1 MKIAF
6 VYDAIYP
13 FVKGGVE
20 KRVWELAV
28 RLTRNGHE
36 VHLYGMK
43 SWDGEPV
50 LIRDGV
56 IVHGVCPAQSLY
68 VNGRRTFRQALTF
81 SCHLIIPLLKE
92 RFDVIDCQQFPY
104 FPCFSAKFV
113 SFVKKTPLVVTWH
126 EVWGDYWYTYLGRP
140 GFFGT
145 YIERLVFRVT
155 KNMIAVSPT
164 TAGQLSSQGFSGPVF
179 IIPNG
184 VDTRRIRA
192 AQPSRETTDLI
203 FVGRLI
209 REKHVDLLLRAFRHV
224 LSGQP
229 DCTLLVV
236 GNGPEKET
244 IDALIHDLSLADR
257 VQFTGFLNDH
267 DEIIAR
273 MKSSKVCV
281 LPSTRE
287 GFGITA
293 LEALACGLPVVTV
306 DHPANAIRDLIT
318 EKTGFL
324 CVLSAE
330 DLAGAISEALRRHAD
345 MRQDC
350 AAAVTGYDWDRIA
363 AEIEAYYCSVIAKT
377 CSVETDMN

>member
-43 SWDGEPV
+43 SWEGEPV

-56 IVHGVCPAQSLY
+56 ILHGVFPAQRLY
-68 VNGRRTFRQALTF
+68 AHGRRTLHEAVAF

-92 RFDVIDCQQFPY
+92 RFDIIDCQQFPY
-104 FPCFSAKFV
+104 FPCFSAKVV
-113 SFVKKTPLVVTWH
+113 SLVKKTPLVVTWH
-126 EVWGDYWYTYLGRP
+126 EVWGDYWYTYLGRS
-140 GFFGT
+140 GFFGK
-145 YIERLVFRVT
+145 YVERLVFRVT
-155 KNMIAVSPT
+155 KNVIAVSPT
-164 TAGQLSSQGFSGPVF
+164 TAGQLSSRGFRGPVS
-179 IIPNG
+179 IICNG
-184 VDTRRIRA
+184 VDTRRIHA
-192 AQPSRETTDLI
+192 VPPSRETADLI

-224 LSGQP
+224 LSEQP
-229 DCTLLVV
+229 DCTLLIV

-257 VQFTGFLNDH
+257 VHFTGFLNDH

-273 MKSSKVCV
+273 MKASKVCV

-293 LEALACGLPVVTV
+293 LEALACGLPVVTIN
-306 DHPANAIRDLIT
+306 HPANAIRDLIT
-318 EKTGFL
+318 EQNGFL
-324 CVLSAE
+324 CDLSAE
-330 DLAGAISEALRRHAD
+330 DLANKIRLALQTCSTMSDA
-345 MRQDC
+345 C
-350 AAAVTGYDWDRIA
+350 SGSAASYDWDRIA
-363 AEIEAYYCSVIAKT
+363 LDAGNYYQSVIG
-377 CSVETDMN
+377 E